1 MNAPML
7 RPLNVGEILDRAFS
21 LYRSQFG
28 PMLGTALTLYL
39 PLAMLSVIF
48 GVVAA
53 SGSDAALLAGG
64 ALALLIGPMMLVGVV
79 LALAALT
86 YQASRAYMGHPAT
99 VGEAVR
105 HGFSR
110 FFPLALAMILTGIA
124 IMLGLLGLLIGALIV
139 YVLLFAVVPAV
150 VIERRGPLSALQR
163 SAELAEGDWWRIC
176 AVIVVAGLIA
186 TLPSTAVE
194 LLMASAVTADDP
206 MTSGFVGA
214 LGALVN
220 ALTYPFSVAATVIL
234 YYDRRVR
241 AEGLDVELMAAAAP
255 VPA

>member
-1 MNAPML
+1 MHAPML
-7 RPLNVGEILDRAFS
+7 RPLNVGEILDRSFA

-28 PMLGTALTLYL
+28 PLLGTALTLYL
-39 PLAMLSVIF
+39 PLAMMSAIG
-48 GVVAA
+48 GVAAA
-53 SGSDAALLAGG
+53 SGSDAALAGG
-64 ALALLIGPMMLVGVV
+64 DILVLLIAPMMLVGVV
-79 LALAALT
+79 LSIAALT

-99 VGEAVR
+99 IGEAVR
-105 HGFSR
+105 HGFAR

-124 IMLGLLGLLIGALIV
+124 VFLGLFGLLIGAVIV

-176 AVIVVAGLIA
+176 AVVLVAGLIA
-186 TLPSTAVE
+186 TLPTMVVE
-194 LLMASAVTADDP
+194 FVLASATSADDP
-206 MTSGFVGA
+206 MTQGFVSA

-241 AEGLDVELMAAAAP
+241 AEGLDVELMAATAP

>member
-1 MNAPML
+1 MHAPML
-7 RPLNVGEILDRAFS
+7 RPLNVGEILDRSFA
-21 LYRSQFG
+21 LYRSQFA
-28 PMLGTALTLYL
+28 PLLGTALTLYL
-39 PLAMLSVIF
+39 PLAMMSAIF
-48 GVVAA
+48 GVAAA
-53 SGSDAALLAGG
+53 SGSDAALAGG
-64 ALALLIGPMMLVGVV
+64 GILVLLIAPMMLIGVV
-79 LALAALT
+79 LSVAALT
-86 YQASRAYMGHPAT
+86 YQTSRAYMGHPAT

-105 HGFSR
+105 HGFAR

-124 IMLGLLGLLIGALIV
+124 IFLGLFGLLIGALIV

-176 AVIVVAGLIA
+176 AVVVVAGLIA
-186 TLPSTAVE
+186 TLPSMVVE
-194 LLMASAVTADDP
+194 LMLASAAGADDP
-206 MTSGFVGA
+206 MSQGFVSA

-241 AEGLDVELMAAAAP
+241 AEGLDVELMAATAP

>member
-1 MNAPML
+1 MQAPML
-7 RPLNVGEILDRAFS
+7 RPLNVGEILDRSFS

-39 PLAMLSVIF
+39 PLAVLWVIL
-48 GVVAA
+48 GVAGA
-53 SGSDAALLAGG
+53 SGSDAALAGG
-64 ALALLIGPMMLVGVV
+64 GMLALLIGPMMLVGFV

-99 VGEAVR
+99 VGEAMR
-105 HGFSR
+105 HGFAR
-110 FFPLALAMILTGIA
+110 FFPLALAMILTGLA
-124 IMLGLLGLLIGALIV
+124 IMLGLFGLLIGALIV

-176 AVIVVAGLIA
+176 AVVVVAALIA
-186 TLPSTAVE
+186 TLPSTALEFV
-194 LLMASAVTADDP
+194 MASTGNARDP
-206 MTSGFVGA
+206 LFTGLVGA
-214 LGALVN
+214 LSALVN

-241 AEGLDVELMAAAAP
+241 AEGLDVELMAATAP
-255 VPA
+255 ATA

>member
-1 MNAPML
+1 MQAPLL
-7 RPLNVGEILDRAFS
+7 RPLNVGEILDRSFS
-21 LYRSQFG
+21 LYRSQFA

-39 PLAMLSVIF
+39 PLAALSVIF
-48 GVVAA
+48 GVAGA
-53 SGSDAALLAGG
+53 SGSDTALVAGG
-64 ALALLIGPMMLVGVV
+64 VLALLIGPMMLVGVV

-110 FFPLALAMILTGIA
+110 FFPLALALILTGIA
-124 IMLGLLGLLIGALIV
+124 VMLGLFGLLIGALIV

-150 VIERRGPLSALQR
+150 VVERRGPLSALQR

-176 AVIVVAGLIA
+176 AVVVVAGLIA
-186 TLPSTAVE
+186 TLPSAALE
-194 LLMASAVTADDP
+194 FMMASAGNAEDP
-206 MTSGFVGA
+206 LFSGLVGA
-214 LGALVN
+214 LSALVN

-241 AEGLDVELMAAAAP
+241 AEGLDVELMAATAP
-255 VPA
+255 ATP

>member
-7 RPLNVGEILDRAFS
+7 RPLNVGEILDRSFS
-21 LYRSQFG
+21 LYRSQFA

-39 PLAMLSVIF
+39 PLAMLSAIF
-48 GVVAA
+48 GAAAA
-53 SGSDAALLAGG
+53 SGSEEALLAGG

-105 HGFSR
+105 HGFAR

-124 IMLGLLGLLIGALIV
+124 IFLGLFGLLIGALIV

-150 VIERRGPLSALQR
+150 VVERRGPLSALQR

-176 AVIVVAGLIA
+176 AVVVVAGLIA
-186 TLPSTAVE
+186 TLPSMAVE
-194 LLMASAVTADDP
+194 LLMASAVSAEDP
-206 MTSGFVGA
+206 MSRGFVSA

-241 AEGLDVELMAAAAP
+241 AEGLDVELMAATAP
-255 VPA
+255 VTA

>member
-53 SGSDAALLAGG
+53 SGSEAALLAGG
-64 ALALLIGPMMLVGVV
+64 TLALLIGPMMVVGVV

-194 LLMASAVTADDP
+194 LLMASAVSAEDP